1 MAVVKIEQELV
12 CNLDGQGLQ
21 AGKSYYVWK
30 YIYEEVALGLITSAV
45 VRNDEG
51 YLTQV
56 KNAHLAFNL
65 EQCA

>member
-12 CNLDGQGLQ
+12 CNLDGQGLK

-30 YIYEEVALGLITSAV
+30 YIYETVPLGLITSAV
-45 VRNDEG
+45 IRDDEG

-65 EQCA
+65 EQYA